1 MRVAQE
7 SRELTFEEQK
17 LVRRVVEAV
26 RRRRPDV
33 EVYQAERHV
42 LAALEEY
49 RDSRVREF
57 LPILLERAVLR
68 RITA

>member
-1 MRVAQE
+1 MRGAQE
-7 SRELTFEEQK
+7 WSDLAVEEQK

-33 EVYQAERHV
+33 EVHQAERHV
-42 LAALEEY
+42 LDALEEY